1 MEQKSISGGWK
12 FGYFVIG
19 FLFSVYGILI
29 VWLLEKEKPYFKE
42 AFKFTIIGFVIAI
55 VLAIIFSIIVGIS
68 IMAAVAAI
76 VNSGDW
82 SSFVNQGW
90 H

>member
-12 FGYFVIG
+12 FGFFVIG
-19 FLFSVYGILI
+19 FLCSIYGILI

-55 VLAIIFSIIVGIS
+55 VLAIIAGIVLGLSIV
-68 IMAAVAAI
+68 AAVAAI
-76 VNSGDW
+76 AGSGDW
-82 SSFVNQGW
+82 SSLVNM
-90 H
+90 